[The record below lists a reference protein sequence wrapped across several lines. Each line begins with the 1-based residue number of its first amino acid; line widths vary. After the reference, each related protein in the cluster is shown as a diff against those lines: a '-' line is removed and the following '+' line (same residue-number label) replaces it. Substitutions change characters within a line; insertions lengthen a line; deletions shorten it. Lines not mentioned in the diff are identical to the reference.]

1 MTRDYY
7 QELAINKFDLED
19 EWICQP
25 ERAMYWAEQAAKAQT
40 EFKDV
45 EMERNIKK
53 AELYKKY
60 RAQLEQ
66 EKDKVSDVM
75 ITSYIRSDPEYR
87 RLTEKLY
94 MAQETAA
101 ILDSAKWSFMTR
113 KTSLEKIQ
121 EGIIAGLFS
130 DPRDK
135 KTEEKLRNRMEERRR

>member
-7 QELAINKFDLED
+7 QELAINKYDLEE
-19 EWICQP
+19 EWIRQSEKC
-25 ERAMYWAEQAAKAQT
+25 MYWSEQAAKAQT

-60 RAQLEQ
+60 RAQLEE
-66 EKDKVSDVM
+66 EKDKVSDAM
-75 ITSYIRSDPEYR
+75 ITAYIRTDPEYR
-87 RLTEKLY
+87 TLTQKLY
-94 MAQETAA
+94 MAQENASIMEA
-101 ILDSAKWSFMTR
+101 AKWNFTTR

-121 EGIIAGLFS
+121 EGIISGFFS

-135 KTEEKLRNRMEERRR
+135 KTEEKLRNKMEERRR